1 MGMSAYS
8 DAQIEEALDNL
19 DGWSQEG
26 EAIVKSFEFADF
38 NTAIAFIQRAAGPI
52 DEMDHHPEW
61 TNVYNRVDI
70 RLTSHDAGGV
80 TDRDVQLARVI
91 ERLIAAS

>member
-1 MGMSAYS
+1 MTQTPFT
-8 DAQIEEALDNL
+8 DAQIEEAIAAL

-26 EAIVKSFEFADF
+26 EAIVKTFTFEDF
-38 NTAIAFIQRAAGPI
+38 PAAVAFINRAAGPI

-61 TNVYNRVDI
+61 TNVYNRVDV

-80 TDRDVQLARVI
+80 TDRDIKLARVL
-91 ERLIAAS
+91 ERVAS

>member
-1 MGMSAYS
+1 MSAYS
-8 DAQIEEALDNL
+8 DAQIEEALENL
-19 DGWSQEG
+19 AGWSQEG
-26 EAIVKSFEFADF
+26 EAIVKSFEFDDF
-38 NTAIAFIQRAAGPI
+38 NAAIAFIQRAAGPI

-70 RLTSHDAGGV
+70 RLSSHDVGGV

-91 ERLIAAS
+91 ERLVAAS